1 MYPDPRVIELITD
14 NFRPVRI
21 HAVEQRDEFKR
32 LGERFNAQWTP
43 TILVIDKTGAERHRI
58 EGYLPADEFLGQLDL
73 GLAKSAFARGKFDDA
88 ERRFRSIV
96 ERHPNSQAAP
106 EAVYWAGV
114 SRYKATNDPAALK
127 DTARQFASKY
137 TDSTWATKAS
147 VWRT

>member
-43 TILVIDKTGAERHRI
+43 TILIIDKTGTERHRI
-58 EGYLPADEFLGQLDL
+58 EGYLPAAEFLGQLDL